1 MLVYSRNYL
10 FSLKSWWKCAVP
22 GIQTSRHV
30 QQQWTR
36 PVPTPVWKTLKAA
49 GLAKPTRGKRAGR
62 FAANCHRIKPIHSV
76 FRGDISQPISA
87 IRLSEADQ
95 SLGHNHN
102 TVTNSNNIIVHRESL
117 VSPPSTSKTILFTV
131 LNSQTVRNKT
141 LSVKDF
147 TVESDIDV
155 LAFTET
161 WLSDEYIIRDLCPT
175 GFEFY
180 NVPRGSRGAG
190 VGL

>member
-36 PVPTPVWKTLKAA
+36 PVPKSVWKTLKAA

-62 FAANCHRIKPIHSV
+62 FATNCHRIKPIHSV

-87 IRLSEADQ
+87 IRLSEANR

-102 TVTNSNNIIVHRESL
+102 TVTNSNNIIVHREPL
-117 VSPPSTSKTILFTV
+117 EPPPSTSKPMGYGVYPPFV
-131 LNSQTVRNKT
+131 GVC
-141 LSVKDF
+141 
-147 TVESDIDV
+147 
-155 LAFTET
+155 
-161 WLSDEYIIRDLCPT
+161 SDE
-175 GFEFY
+175 
-180 NVPRGSRGAG
+180 
-190 VGL
+190 GLTLETSAKHHIPQATNIPYQPC